1 MSKGQLFVISAPSG
15 AGKTTVL
22 KVVLATLPAIG
33 FSVSHTTRPPR
44 PGELEGRDYFFV
56 SPDEFIRRRQQ
67 GDFLEWA
74 EVHGNL
80 YGTSRQAVTDRLAQ
94 GQDCVLDIDVQ
105 GARQLREHRDL
116 NPVFVFIAPPSLAE
130 LERRLIGRQT
140 ESAATLALRLANART
155 ELAALGLYDYVI
167 VNDEVSQAQAL
178 LAALILERRARGRR
192 GYDGRPLAL
201 EALDR

>member
-1 MSKGQLFVISAPSG
+1 MSGGQLFVVSAPSG

-22 KVVLATLPAIG
+22 KAVLSTLPAVG

-44 PGELEGRDYFFV
+44 PGEVEGRDYFFV
-56 SPDEFIRRRQQ
+56 SSDEFSRRRQR

-116 NPVFVFIAPPSLAE
+116 NPVFVFIAPPSLTE
-130 LERRLIGRQT
+130 LERRLTGRQT

-155 ELAALGLYDYVI
+155 ELAALDLYDYVI
-167 VNDEVSQAQAL
+167 VNDDLSQAQTL

-192 GYDGRPLAL
+192 GYDGRPLVL

>member
-1 MSKGQLFVISAPSG
+1 MSGGQLFVVSAPSG

-22 KVVLATLPAIG
+22 KAVLSTLPAVG

-44 PGELEGRDYFFV
+44 PGEVEGRDYFFV
-56 SPDEFIRRRQQ
+56 SSDEFSRRRQR

-74 EVHGNL
+74 EVHGNI

-116 NPVFVFIAPPSLAE
+116 NPVFVFIAPPSLTE
-130 LERRLIGRQT
+130 LERRLTGRQT

-155 ELAALGLYDYVI
+155 ELAALDLYDYVI
-167 VNDEVSQAQAL
+167 VNDDLSQAQTL

-192 GYDGRPLAL
+192 GYDGRPLVL

>member
-1 MSKGQLFVISAPSG
+1 MSGGQLFVVSAPSG

-22 KVVLATLPAIG
+22 KAVLSTLPAVG

-44 PGELEGRDYFFV
+44 PGEVEGRDYFFV
-56 SPDEFIRRRQQ
+56 SSDEFSRRRQR

-116 NPVFVFIAPPSLAE
+116 NPVFVFIAPPSLTE
-130 LERRLIGRQT
+130 LERRLTGRQT

-167 VNDEVSQAQAL
+167 VNDDLSQAQTL

-192 GYDGRPLAL
+192 GYDGRPLVL

>member
-1 MSKGQLFVISAPSG
+1 MSKGQLFVVSAPSG

-130 LERRLIGRQT
+130 LERRLVGRQT

>member
-1 MSKGQLFVISAPSG
+1 M
-15 AGKTTVL
+15 
-22 KVVLATLPAIG
+22 
-33 FSVSHTTRPPR
+33 
-44 PGELEGRDYFFV
+44 EGRDYFFV
-56 SPDEFIRRRQQ
+56 SSDEFSRRRQR

-116 NPVFVFIAPPSLAE
+116 NPVFVFIAPPSLTE
-130 LERRLIGRQT
+130 LERRLTGRQT

-155 ELAALGLYDYVI
+155 ELAALDLYDYVI
-167 VNDEVSQAQAL
+167 VNDDLSQAQTL

-192 GYDGRPLAL
+192 GYDGRPLVL

>member
-1 MSKGQLFVISAPSG
+1 MSGGQLFVVSAPSG

-22 KVVLATLPAIG
+22 KAVLSTLPAVG

-44 PGELEGRDYFFV
+44 PGEVEGRDYFFV
-56 SPDEFIRRRQQ
+56 SSDEFSRRRQR

-116 NPVFVFIAPPSLAE
+116 NPVFVFIAPPSLTE
-130 LERRLIGRQT
+130 LERRLTGRQT

-155 ELAALGLYDYVI
+155 ELAALDLYDYVI
-167 VNDEVSQAQAL
+167 VNDDLSQAQTL

>member
-1 MSKGQLFVISAPSG
+1 MSKGQLFVVSAPSG

>member
-1 MSKGQLFVISAPSG
+1 MSKGQLFVVSAPSG

-22 KVVLATLPAIG
+22 KVVLSTLPAIG

>member
-1 MSKGQLFVISAPSG
+1 MSKGQLFVVSAPSG

-22 KVVLATLPAIG
+22 KVVLSTLPAIG

-56 SPDEFIRRRQQ
+56 SPYEFIRRRQQ

-130 LERRLIGRQT
+130 LERRLVGRQT

-192 GYDGRPLAL
+192 GYDGRSLDL
-201 EALDR
+201 KALDQ